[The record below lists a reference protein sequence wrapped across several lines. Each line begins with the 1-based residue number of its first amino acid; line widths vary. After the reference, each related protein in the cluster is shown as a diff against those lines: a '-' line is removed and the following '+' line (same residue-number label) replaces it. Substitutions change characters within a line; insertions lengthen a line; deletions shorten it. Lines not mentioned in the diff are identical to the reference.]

1 MTDQTRPL
9 SDSELPTFDRPVE
22 IIENPYANANRSYT
36 TQTHLFNEAIINKY
50 NRSGPRYT
58 SYPTALEFT
67 PITDG
72 MEARVLAEKD
82 PRVPVSL
89 YFHIPF
95 CRHLCYYCGC
105 NKIITKKNS
114 DSGDYLAYLFAE
126 IRHKRS
132 LMQGDPIV
140 EQVHFGGG
148 TPTFLTDDE
157 LVKLWNFLQTQFTF
171 SDKPTYR

>member
-58 SYPTALEFT
+58 SYPTALEFA
-67 PITDG
+67 PITEG

-148 TPTFLTDDE
+148 TPTFLS
-157 LVKLWNFLQTQFTF
+157 LIHI
-171 SDKPTYR
+171 

>member
-89 YFHIPF
+89 YFH
-95 CRHLCYYCGC
+95 
-105 NKIITKKNS
+105 
-114 DSGDYLAYLFAE
+114 
-126 IRHKRS
+126 
-132 LMQGDPIV
+132 
-140 EQVHFGGG
+140 
-148 TPTFLTDDE
+148 
-157 LVKLWNFLQTQFTF
+157 
-171 SDKPTYR
+171 